1 MSTLGI
7 TIGIG
12 EGWDKAAVVAAARMR
27 NATGID
33 CVVCDRIPQLPEGW
47 SPSWGKA
54 WLFDLV
60 PARFDRLLIFD
71 ADIVAVRKWQLP
83 DAPGFYAVR
92 ELGSNPSRT
101 NEQLAYQLTD
111 YFNGGL
117 FIIDREHADR
127 LAAVRDYGPRYGTW
141 LEQTALNKVF
151 ADVFRA
157 LPSQLNWLL
166 ENETSGLR
174 GAIDSGAI
182 NLHLAGTK
190 DPREILAMQQ
200 KIEETIP

>member
-1 MSTLGI
+1 MNTLGI

-12 EGWDKAAVVAAARMR
+12 EGWDKAAVIAAARMR
-27 NATGID
+27 EATGVE
-33 CVVCDRIPQLPEGW
+33 CVVCDSIPQLPEGW

-60 PARFDRLLIFD
+60 PARYDRLLVFD
-71 ADIVAVRKWQLP
+71 ADIFAIRKWQLP

-92 ELGSNPSRT
+92 ELGGNPSRN
-101 NEQLAYQLTD
+101 NELRAFGLKD

-117 FIIDREHADR
+117 FIIDRQHADR
-127 LAAVRDYGPRYGTW
+127 LAAVCDYGPRYGTW

-151 ADVFRA
+151 HDFTP

-174 GAIDSGAI
+174 GALDSGAI

-190 DPREILAMQQ
+190 DPRALVAMQS
-200 KIEETIP
+200 KIERNIP